1 MAEFIGETQKQ
12 MRKDDARTGDGFAAF
27 GKPVP
32 YYRREAAMQHCRD
45 MGLKDTNKA
54 MATIDRMSHNIQKD
68 EPYAAMEAGM
78 AHLDLT
84 GTYRLLAVLCTAE
97 PAKPTKQKRR
107 R

>member
-1 MAEFIGETQKQ
+1 MAEFIGRKQ
-12 MRKDDARTGDGFAAF
+12 AAMRAEDKAAASGFEAM

-32 YYRREAAMQHCRD
+32 YYRRQAAMAHCRD

-54 MATIDRMSHNIQKD
+54 MATIDRMSEALSRD

-84 GTYRLLAVLCTAE
+84 GTYRLMAVLLTAE
-97 PAKPTKQKRR
+97 KPNAV
-107 R
+107 